1 MGILDGFEGT
11 GIEVD
16 CSVGTIVWVRRRNG
30 SWWPGKILGA
40 DELADS
46 HLMSPRSGTPV
57 KLLGREDA
65 SVDWYNLEK
74 SKRVKAFRCGEFDD
88 CIEKAESSQ
97 GAPIKKREKYAR
109 REDAILHA
117 LELEKQQLERKQQ
130 KLGNANNARTKV
142 HIGVKKEMGI
152 PLGKLGNIN
161 CKLLNL
167 KSQNGLGSSEENTE
181 NSLHAQKH
189 KNGKRLNLQ
198 NGKCETTPQMGGL
211 QDFEQRATS
220 SSGFRS
226 AEGAIYGSSKNSFS
240 LKRKRTPA
248 AVIDESPV
256 KKHDMHHPPIQVLQN
271 SAKLLASN
279 SLQSNG
285 GAASEEKERTGGGTR
300 AKRSQFVHLSAV
312 PSDKHRKF
320 PSDQMEISPS
330 QFETESSDDSSTE
343 DDNSSGLIEGVESDF
358 SERDYLHGDV
368 DEQTGVFS
376 GSVPIDMGPRHF
388 GRLVNN
394 YRVRRGSMNCED
406 LEWSASTTHMSHL
419 RPRAQIGAGTYAGGV
434 SKWQLKGKR
443 NSRNLSKRLME
454 MDGSIYNGLNRG
466 SHFEGRG
473 RNSSCE
479 RSLGQGFY
487 QGEGDFSYDYD
498 GGDLFDKNSIHNRD
512 LGYGKRYQ
520 PMLKAKTEDSDS
532 DDDFVWGMDGLSR
545 APVKRYWD
553 ESEECYDPIY
563 VGHHQFG
570 SRRKSKLVDVDL
582 MVQATSYQ
590 GEHVPLVSL
599 MSRLNGKAIIG
610 HPVQIEIIGDDS
622 AELILSRNND
632 FYEEATEKDGSA
644 ALTPVWRTARRTVM
658 HRIPHPHPS
667 KALEKKYPEKLLEK
681 VNLSSQRTGMLS
693 SIATQ
698 QKLNRLSNQKGM
710 NRLTKAHDDGLTTIT
725 CIPVKL
731 AFSRLTEA
739 VGRPPS
745 RTANPTNDDIERRPS

>member
-74 SKRVKAFRCGEFDD
+74 SKRVKAFRCGEFDN
-88 CIEKAESSQ
+88 CIEKAESSH

-117 LELEKQQLERKQQ
+117 LELEKQQLERKQH
-130 KLGNANNARTKV
+130 KLGNAKTKG

-152 PLGKLGNIN
+152 PLWKLDNIN

-167 KSQNGLGSSEENTE
+167 KSNGLGLSEEKTE
-181 NSLHAQKH
+181 NSLYAQKP
-189 KNGKRLNLQ
+189 KNGKRLSLQ
-198 NGKCETTPQMGGL
+198 NGMCETTPQVGGL

-220 SSGFRS
+220 TSGCRI
-226 AEGAIYGSSKNSFS
+226 ARGANHDSSKSSLS
-240 LKRKRTPA
+240 LKRKRTPV
-248 AVIDESPV
+248 AVIDESPA
-256 KKHDMHHPPIQVLQN
+256 KKHDIRRPPVQLLQS
-271 SAKLLASN
+271 SAKMLEYN
-279 SLQSNG
+279 SLQSNC
-285 GAASEEKERTGGGTR
+285 GAASEEKERTGGVCR
-300 AKRSQFVHLSAV
+300 AKRSQFVYLPAV
-312 PSDKHRKF
+312 PNDKHREF
-320 PSDQMEISPS
+320 PSDQMEISLS

-343 DDNSSGLIEGVESDF
+343 DDRSSGLMEGVESEF
-358 SERDYLHGDV
+358 SERDYLNGDMG
-368 DEQTGVFS
+368 EQTDAFS
-376 GSVPIDMGPRHF
+376 GSVQMDSGPRHF

-394 YRVRRGSMNCED
+394 YRVQRGSMSTED
-406 LEWSASTTHMSHL
+406 LEWSASTTHMSHP
-419 RPRAQIGAGTYAGGV
+419 RPRDQISAVTYSRGV

-443 NSRNLSKRLME
+443 NSRNLMKKPME
-454 MDGSIYNGLNRG
+454 MDGSICNGFSRD

-473 RNSSCE
+473 RNSSS
-479 RSLGQGFY
+479 RRALGQGFY

-498 GGDLFDKNSIHNRD
+498 RGDMIDKNLMYNQV
-512 LGYGKRYQ
+512 LGSGKRYQ
-520 PMLKAKTEDSDS
+520 PMLKAKTEDFDS
-532 DDDFVWGMDGLSR
+532 DDDLVRGMDGLSR
-545 APVKRYWD
+545 APVRRYWD
-553 ESEECYDPIY
+553 ESEECYYPIY
-563 VGHHQFG
+563 VGHRFG
-570 SRRKSKLVDVDL
+570 GWRKSKLVDVDL

-610 HPVQIEIIGDDS
+610 HPVQIKIIEDGSTDFM
-622 AELILSRNND
+622 LSRNND
-632 FYEEATEKDGSA
+632 FNEEPTEKDDSTE
-644 ALTPVWRTARRTVM
+644 LTPVWRTARRTVM

-667 KALEKKYPEKLLEK
+667 KALEKKYPKLLEK
-681 VNLSSQRTGMLS
+681 VNLSSHKTRTLS

-698 QKLNRLSNQKGM
+698 QKLNRLSNQKGV
-710 NRLTKAHDDGLTTIT
+710 NRLIKAEDDGLTAIT

-731 AFSRLTEA
+731 AFSRLMEA